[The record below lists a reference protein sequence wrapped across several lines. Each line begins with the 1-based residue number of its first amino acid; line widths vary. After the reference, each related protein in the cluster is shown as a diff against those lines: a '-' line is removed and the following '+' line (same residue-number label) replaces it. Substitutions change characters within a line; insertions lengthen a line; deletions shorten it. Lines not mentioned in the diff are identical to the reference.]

1 MSKEPVLEEVPL
13 EQDDGS
19 KSFTPCIKY
28 KKLAFKVRQEEQ
40 DWLEKISF
48 DILIY
53 VQRYRLLVF
62 YYLISIF
69 LSN

>member
-40 DWLEKISF
+40 D
-48 DILIY
+48 
-53 VQRYRLLVF
+53 
-62 YYLISIF
+62 
-69 LSN
+69 